1 MGDGGKNA
9 PQRHALI
16 AGAGIGGLAA
26 ALCLART
33 GWRVT
38 IVDREPELLEVGAGL
53 QLSPN
58 ASRLLFALG
67 FQHGLAA
74 PATRPEELIINRAR
88 DGEVLNRARM
98 GVVVEGRFGAP
109 FLAIHRGDL
118 HGLLLAGVKA
128 EPSVSLQLGH
138 RLTDIRM
145 GEDEVTG
152 LFDTDAGET
161 RASADLLIGADG
173 LWSRARALAGLPSPS
188 LKSGKSAWRTLIPR
202 DEAPLFARANALN
215 LWLGE
220 GAHLVH
226 YPVCGGEMINVVAI
240 TDDALTEEGWNVR
253 GDPDLLLQRFSG
265 WSGKARDLL
274 HAAHEWKRW
283 ALLDRAPES
292 RWSRGRMTLLGDAAH
307 PMLPFIAQGASQAIE
322 DAATLAKELETAH
335 AGPSIGAALQRYD
348 RQRIPRTARI
358 QRLARQQGKLY
369 HLSGAL
375 SGARDLALKLMPGEV
390 LLARYG
396 WIYAHDAGRMKA

>member
-1 MGDGGKNA
+1 L
-9 PQRHALI
+9 Q
-16 AGAGIGGLAA
+16 
-26 ALCLART
+26 
-33 GWRVT
+33 
-38 IVDREPELLEVGAGL
+38 EVGAGL

-67 FQHGLAA
+67 LEHDLAG
-74 PATRPEELIINRAR
+74 PATKPEELVINRAR
-88 DGEVLNRARM
+88 DGAVLNRARM
-98 GVVVEGRFGAP
+98 GLAVEGRFGAP

-118 HGLLLAGVKA
+118 HRLLLARVKA
-128 EPSVSLQLGH
+128 EPSVTLCLAH

-145 GEDEVTG
+145 AEDDVTG
-152 LFDTDAGET
+152 LFETEAGEV
-161 RASADLLIGADG
+161 RIKADLLIGADG

-188 LKSGKSAWRTLIPR
+188 LKSGKSAWRALIPR
-202 DEAPLFARANALN
+202 EEAPLFARADALN
-215 LWLGE
+215 LWLGQ

-240 TDDALTEEGWNVR
+240 TEDALTEEGWNVA

-265 WSGKARDLL
+265 WSSKARDLL
-274 HAAHEWKRW
+274 HAAHGWKRW

-322 DAATLAKELETAH
+322 DAAALAVALEK
-335 AGPSIGAALQRYD
+335 AGSGASMAAALQRYD
-348 RQRIPRTARI
+348 RARISRTARI
-358 QRLARQQGKLY
+358 QRLARQQGRLY
-369 HLSGAL
+369 HLAGPLAA
-375 SGARDLALKLMPGEV
+375 ARDLALKFMPGEA

-396 WIYAHDAGRMKA
+396 WIYAHDASWMKA